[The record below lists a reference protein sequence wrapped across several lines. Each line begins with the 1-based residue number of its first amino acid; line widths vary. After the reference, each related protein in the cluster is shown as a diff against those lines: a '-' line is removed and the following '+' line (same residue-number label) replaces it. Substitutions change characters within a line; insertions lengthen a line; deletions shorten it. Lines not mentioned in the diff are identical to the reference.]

1 MSPRVEPTGA
11 SDPRNSPRASRRR
24 WLGLVAMLAVVIG
37 LPVWAL
43 LIDDKGSLPHQGSAQ
58 ACAHFRSVATQA
70 FGGSLDA
77 EEVQGVFAEIDRES
91 AGATASVRT
100 AARKM
105 SDLSGNEDPPALLQ
119 ASQEMATACAEAG
132 H

>member
-1 MSPRVEPTGA
+1 
-11 SDPRNSPRASRRR
+11 
-24 WLGLVAMLAVVIG
+24 MLALVVG

-43 LIDDKGSLPHQGSAQ
+43 LSDDNGSHAHQGSDQ
-58 ACAHFRSVATQA
+58 ACAHFRRVATQA
-70 FGGSLDA
+70 IGGSLDA
-77 EEVQGVFAEIDRES
+77 EQVQRVFAEIDSES
-91 AGATASVRT
+91 AEATPSVRT

-105 SDLSGNEDPPALLQ
+105 SQVSGGKDSSALIQ